1 MAKALVL
8 VEGQPVE
15 YLTQRESIQSVVVI
29 GGGMGNQAIS
39 VRKVA
44 VIAGA
49 ICSYWIGSGF
59 ASGQEVLQFFSVYGL
74 KGIVGS
80 VIFLVVMG
88 STTYVLCGAG
98 QRMKFAN
105 PYQVFDLYCGKVLGE
120 AYTWYTVVLIYCVF
134 VVMLSGAGATINQ
147 YFHVPTYVGTVV
159 IAILAFGTAILG
171 IERLI
176 RIIGVIGP
184 TMIVF
189 IAIVGVAAIANVL
202 RHSNVLAD
210 AGSRMSSLGFK
221 SASANWAWSA
231 VLYTFGA
238 LICGIPFLVD
248 CGASARSVKEA
259 RIAGITGS
267 VAFTTAIVLLIIS
280 ELVFSPLI
288 AGQQVPTL
296 AMANHLS
303 PLLGLLFTVLIV
315 VCIYSS
321 VSSFLL
327 MTVRKFAQNRTRKS
341 YFLTAVFAA
350 FGAICGGILPFDKLI
365 NVIYP
370 LAGYSAM
377 LLVLL
382 VIVRMLRERIAR
394 HASDSGGRTGI

>member
-1 MAKALVL
+1 
-8 VEGQPVE
+8 
-15 YLTQRESIQSVVVI
+15 
-29 GGGMGNQAIS
+29 
-39 VRKVA
+39 
-44 VIAGA
+44 
-49 ICSYWIGSGF
+49 
-59 ASGQEVLQFFSVYGL
+59 
-74 KGIVGS
+74 
-80 VIFLVVMG
+80 
-88 STTYVLCGAG
+88 
-98 QRMKFAN
+98 
-105 PYQVFDLYCGKVLGE
+105 
-120 AYTWYTVVLIYCVF
+120 
-134 VVMLSGAGATINQ
+134 
-147 YFHVPTYVGTVV
+147 
-159 IAILAFGTAILG
+159 
-171 IERLI
+171 
-176 RIIGVIGP
+176 
-184 TMIVF
+184 
-189 IAIVGVAAIANVL
+189 
-202 RHSNVLAD
+202 
-210 AGSRMSSLGFK
+210 
-221 SASANWAWSA
+221 
-231 VLYTFGA
+231 
-238 LICGIPFLVD
+238 
-248 CGASARSVKEA
+248 VKEA

-377 LLVLL
+377 LFVLL